1 MTVVGRPRPR
11 GSTGRGRARW
21 AAITRRGQAL
31 ILAALV
37 TALDLGSKAWA
48 RGHLA
53 SAGRDRPGLSFAV
66 VRNHGAALGIGSGLP
81 VLVGVLEAL
90 GVLAVCWWLWTAAN
104 TGQRLC
110 AAIVLGG
117 AASNLLDRLQHGA
130 VTDWIRVAPY
140 PPYFNLADLA
150 IRGGL
155 IAAALVAVSHHLR
168 RKTPPAEAVSVE
180 QPSAPD

>member
-1 MTVVGRPRPR
+1 MTGPASASP
-11 GSTGRGRARW
+11 W
-21 AAITRRGQAL
+21 YAITVRRW
-31 ILAALV
+31 V
-37 TALDLGSKAWA
+37 
-48 RGHLA
+48 
-53 SAGRDRPGLSFAV
+53 SA
-66 VRNHGAALGIGSGLP
+66 P
-81 VLVGVLEAL
+81 VCPVGVLEAL

-155 IAAALVAVSHHLR
+155 IAAAW
-168 RKTPPAEAVSVE
+168 
-180 QPSAPD
+180 